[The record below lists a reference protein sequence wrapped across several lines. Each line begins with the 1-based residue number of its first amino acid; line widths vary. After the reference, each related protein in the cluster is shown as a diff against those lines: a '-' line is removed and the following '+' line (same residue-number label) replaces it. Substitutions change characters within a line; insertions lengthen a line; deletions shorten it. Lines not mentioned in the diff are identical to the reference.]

1 MRDAELREILTTT
14 RTIALVGFSANP
26 DRPAQAVAAF
36 LQARG
41 YRVIPV
47 NPGLA
52 GQSALGETVYPD
64 LAAIPQEI
72 VIDMVDVFRAPEA
85 VPGVVEQML
94 THRPEARVLWL
105 QLGVIHPEAAARAE
119 AAGKLVVMDRC
130 PKLEIARLG
139 M

>member
-1 MRDAELREILTTT
+1 MRDAALREILTTT
-14 RTIALVGFSANP
+14 RKLADLGFSANP
-26 DRPAQAVAAF
+26 DRPAHGVAAF

-52 GQSALGETVYPD
+52 GQVALGETVYAD
-64 LAAIPQEI
+64 LAAIPKDV
-72 VIDMVDVFRAPEA
+72 VIDMVDVFRAPGA
-85 VPGVVEQML
+85 VPGVVAQML

-139 M
+139 L

>member
-1 MRDAELREILTTT
+1 MTDAELREILTTT
-14 RTIALVGFSANP
+14 RTIAVLGFSANP
-26 DRPAQAVAAF
+26 DRPAHGVAAF
-36 LQARG
+36 LQVRG

-52 GQSALGETVYPD
+52 GQVALGETVYAD
-64 LAAIPQEI
+64 LAAIPKDV

-85 VPGVVEQML
+85 VPEIVSQML

-139 M
+139 L

>member
-14 RTIALVGFSANP
+14 RTIAVLGFSANP
-26 DRPAQAVAAF
+26 DRPAHGVAAF
-36 LQARG
+36 LQVRG

-52 GQSALGETVYPD
+52 GQVALGETVYAD
-64 LAAIPQEI
+64 LAAIPKDV

-85 VPGVVEQML
+85 VPEIVSQML

-139 M
+139 L